1 MRQKKNKFG
10 FEILANVTEKFCFAY
25 PDSIR
30 GDPYWPFRKQISILC
45 VMLPVHLAYI
55 SFVGVARHS
64 TFAGRQ
70 GGC

>member
-25 PDSIR
+25 PDSIQ

-45 VMLPVHLAYI
+45 VMLPVHLA
-55 SFVGVARHS
+55 
-64 TFAGRQ
+64 
-70 GGC
+70 